1 MENTPMRTVLE
12 RAIKNE
18 EDAHQFYTG
27 LALTVTDPTAR
38 GTLEFLASE
47 ELKHK
52 AFLVS
57 YLEGRQ
63 PARSAPLDQAVD
75 YQVAQY
81 ASKPDIQKDMTTSEV
96 YLVAA
101 HREWNAHQFYLGL
114 AQLQPEGEI
123 RELLLEFAAQELRHK
138 EKVEYLYTNTTFTQ
152 TAGG

>member
-18 EDAHQFYTG
+18 EDAYQFYTG
-27 LALTVTDPTAR
+27 LAATVTDTTAR
-38 GTLEFLASE
+38 STLEFLASE

-57 YLEGRQ
+57 YLEGSQ
-63 PARSAPLDQAVD
+63 STKGAALDQVVD

-81 ASKPDIQKDMTTSEV
+81 VSKPDIQKDMTTSEV

-114 AQLQPEGEI
+114 ASIQPEGEI
-123 RELLLEFAAQELRHK
+123 KALLLDFAAQELRHK